1 MFLESLPGGGTQKSI
16 NWGLVYELT
25 IALSGTESGRTR
37 IWGHRQEDANRCPR
51 WQKMMCKYHSESWE
65 ASAGPGPWVPPYLP
79 TEDVIQDLS
88 HNHYRYPFKFN
99 LVSGAVIFG
108 RIIV

>member
-1 MFLESLPGGGTQKSI
+1 MFFESQPGGWHSEEHKLGQGQS
-16 NWGLVYELT
+16 L
-25 IALSGTESGRTR
+25 
-37 IWGHRQEDANRCPR
+37 EDANRCPR
-51 WQKMMCKYHSESWE
+51 WKKMMCKYHSESWE
-65 ASAGPGPWVPPYLP
+65 AAAGPGPWVPPYLP